1 MHFNVPK
8 RGLVDKRTSCCCH
21 SEAVGAQGMETPN
34 LAFRH
39 QEQRSQSALHRAA
52 INGEVDELQRALGD
66 GIDIEAT
73 DEDGWTSLHLAA
85 LKGHLSVVERLLEV
99 NANLE
104 AVGMGGDRPLHLAA
118 QNGHGAVL
126 ACLVAAGAALEAR
139 AELTGRTS
147 LHRAAAKGHSAAAQ
161 WLVDARADVE
171 AKDDNGETPFE
182 LATKRDQR
190 KVMAVLCPVYVCL
203 PSGRS
208 VPCDPSP
215 DRQVCD
221 LRKEAVK
228 KLQLKGTEILE
239 MIGSSGEKLHDHLS
253 LQEAGID
260 YGGCVSAIAGKY
272 DLQDPQK
279 LIQFLLDAKIGLI
292 RLEYLEELLSTGRRL
307 PRRQEADGE
316 VTAAGLPALVLP
328 SELQKVEIDPIGNMS
343 ICVKDPSP
351 HRVTVVI
358 ESISHAW
365 ESMEHPDPHGFQLD
379 QIIQMCPPVTSTRSV
394 WLFYDFT
401 SLYQYGGR
409 TPQQKRYFKQA
420 LDQMHT
426 LYAHEAI
433 KVRILDELTP
443 ETWKHPGTVMAFSD
457 QAGGVIAVSIDQLT
471 ANSIPYL
478 LRGWCQAERQWSRL
492 RISLEACVPMPPD
505 LFRRKMEEQGL
516 RFTHHDDKEA
526 VLKLQAQVFT
536 EKVRTTKQLMAE
548 NLDEEALNTLCAALP
563 FYVDLDEIVVNGNVL
578 PRNAAVAVANTN
590 ARSFQMESCGL
601 KDEDVEVIV
610 ASLLHCNKVEELRL
624 ARNDIGH
631 RGLQALRELR
641 KAKPDLYIDVQLD
654 DQEARDGYSLN
665 ASTEMT
671 PETAN

>member
-1 MHFNVPK
+1 M
-8 RGLVDKRTSCCCH
+8 
-21 SEAVGAQGMETPN
+21 
-34 LAFRH
+34 
-39 QEQRSQSALHRAA
+39 
-52 INGEVDELQRALGD
+52 
-66 GIDIEAT
+66 
-73 DEDGWTSLHLAA
+73 
-85 LKGHLSVVERLLEV
+85 
-99 NANLE
+99 
-104 AVGMGGDRPLHLAA
+104 
-118 QNGHGAVL
+118 
-126 ACLVAAGAALEAR
+126 
-139 AELTGRTS
+139 
-147 LHRAAAKGHSAAAQ
+147 
-161 WLVDARADVE
+161 
-171 AKDDNGETPFE
+171 
-182 LATKRDQR
+182 
-190 KVMAVLCPVYVCL
+190 
-203 PSGRS
+203 
-208 VPCDPSP
+208 
-215 DRQVCD
+215 
-221 LRKEAVK
+221 
-228 KLQLKGTEILE
+228 
-239 MIGSSGEKLHDHLS
+239 
-253 LQEAGID
+253 
-260 YGGCVSAIAGKY
+260 
-272 DLQDPQK
+272 QDPQQ
-279 LIQFLLDAKIGLI
+279 LIQFLLDANIALV
-292 RLEYLEELLSTGRRL
+292 RLEYLQELFAAGRKFL
-307 PRRQEADGE
+307 RRQEAEGE
-316 VTAAGLPALVLP
+316 FTAAGLPALVQA
-328 SELQKVEIDPIGNMS
+328 SELQKLEIDPLGNMS
-343 ICVKDPSP
+343 LFVKDPSP
-351 HRVTVVI
+351 RRVTVVI